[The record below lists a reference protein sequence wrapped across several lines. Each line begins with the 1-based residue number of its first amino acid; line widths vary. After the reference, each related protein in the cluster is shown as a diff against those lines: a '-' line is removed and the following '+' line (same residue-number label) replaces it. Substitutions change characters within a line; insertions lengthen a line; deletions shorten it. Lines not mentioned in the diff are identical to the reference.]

1 MKKLFT
7 IFILLL
13 IVLNLQAQ
21 DSRIAI
27 QSAHSGYVTKMLF
40 DNPRNL
46 VISYGS
52 FDDKTLKFWDKT
64 TGILLKTIDIP
75 EHARDLTL
83 DDISGKTYVATKN
96 EFIVYDNTTLNEVKR
111 FPSKEEIQNVAFRK
125 ADNLVYYLTGDFD
138 DIALNTFNPVTGA
151 MQKTDGATFP
161 NPQAGGMEFLG
172 NDEYIWFKSGTRNH
186 QFYEI
191 NSKSYGE
198 LYVPPSAFFKN
209 LDQIYTVVVDET
221 HLKVIR
227 FSATTSQ
234 PLWEKIVV
242 VEKNTNRALKNFTG
256 NIAISEESNSLW
268 VSYLKTPII
277 ELNAATGE
285 VKGVIYNNLNKGK
298 LIADKDFVYVY
309 ENDEWFGQGNYKKY
323 KRYSNNPVA
332 HFGSEVLN
340 SQNIIFSETDNA
352 VSLFTSDI
360 NGKIHSLLSNN
371 ATTQLTKY
379 DPNYTSKYSLYGDIS
394 VNKEGNLAYY
404 ITRNDT
410 EGIKQFVPGIKD
422 SFTTLTTDFDKSS
435 NTAHF
440 NPNSK
445 LLGYVKQ
452 NTLYILDVE
461 SKQQLAEIPFTNVRK
476 AEQAYLDISPNGKG
490 VAVGLSDEIVFDHEY
505 IDRLDYFNL
514 ETKKL
519 AWSKPNSYRTMYHI
533 KDGEQLLAI
542 NLNTKTADIF
552 NTATGQLVKS
562 FPIPQADY
570 NAEFAINPSKTK
582 LIFFN
587 KEMGTKIYNITT
599 GKLENESK
607 NFKDLYYAGVAFV
620 NDNVY
625 AQASDG
631 SIKFFNV
638 NSANEILRLILF
650 LDGEW
655 IAHTPEGLF
664 EGSQNAWNRVAFV
677 RGRETIPLDQ
687 VFDKFYTP
695 RLLFSTLQGEKI
707 NKPTIDI
714 DKIKNPPLV
723 TIMYSE
729 GARNLTVEDAVAV
742 VKTENPSAK
751 ITVEG
756 FAKGDKISEVRLYH
770 NNKLV
775 SNNTRNLTVED
786 DAPAATKKVFN
797 LTLLEGENSFRAVAL
812 NSQNTESAPQEI
824 SVEYIPKKE
833 EIIKPA
839 GIQLHLMVVG
849 IDNYKNPKYN
859 LNYAVADA
867 NGFKSAVDAGM
878 KTITSNVNNY
888 YIKDSEANKDKILQ
902 TFKEISSKAN
912 PQDVFI
918 FYYAGHGMMTS
929 DENKTFYLVPHDV
942 TQIYGA
948 DESIAQKG
956 ISAELLK
963 ELSAAIPAQK
973 QLYILDACQSG
984 GALTTI
990 SSRGAAEEKAI
1001 AQLARS
1007 TGTHWLTASGS
1018 EQFATEFD
1026 ELGHGVFTYVLLQAL
1041 SGKADSGD
1049 GRITVNELKA
1059 YLESQVPEVS
1069 GKYRGSA
1076 QYPASFGF
1084 GQDFPVG
1091 VKN

>member
-1 MKKLFT
+1 MKKLF
-7 IFILLL
+7 
-13 IVLNLQAQ
+13 IVFLFLGALNFQAQ

-27 QSAHSGYVTKMLF
+27 QSAHSGFVTKMLF

-46 VISYGS
+46 VVSYGN
-52 FDDKTLKFWDKT
+52 FDDKTLKFWDKK

-83 DDISGKTYVATKN
+83 DDISGKTYVVTKN
-96 EFIVYDNTTLNEVKR
+96 EIIVFDNTTLNEVKR
-111 FPSKEEIQNVAFRK
+111 FQSKDEIQNVAFRK
-125 ADNLVYYLTGDFD
+125 TDKLVYFLTGDFD
-138 DIALNTFNPVTGA
+138 DIALNTFNPSTGG
-151 MQKTDGATFP
+151 MQKTGGAKFP
-161 NPQAGGMEFLG
+161 NPQAGEMEFLE
-172 NDEYIWFKSGTRNH
+172 NDEFIWFKSGVREH
-186 QFYEI
+186 QIYDVI
-191 NSKSYGE
+191 QKQYIS
-198 LYVPPSAFFKN
+198 LALAPRAFFKN
-209 LDQIYTVVVDET
+209 LDQIYTEILDET
-221 HLKVIR
+221 HLKVSR
-227 FSATTSQ
+227 YSAANNKYA
-234 PLWEKIVV
+234 WEKTVV
-242 VEKNTNRALKNFTG
+242 IEKNTNLAIKNFKG
-256 NIAISEESNSLW
+256 NVAISEESNSLW

-277 ELNAATGE
+277 ELNANTGE
-285 VKGVIYNNLNKGK
+285 VKGVIYNNLNKGN
-298 LIADKDFVYVY
+298 LIADKDYVYVY
-309 ENDEWFGQGNYKKY
+309 ENEELFGQGNYKKY
-323 KRYSNNPVA
+323 KRYSDKPVT

-340 SQNIIFSETDNA
+340 SQNIVFSRNDKS

-360 NGKIHSLLSNN
+360 NGKIYSLLSNN
-371 ATTQLTKY
+371 ATTQATKY
-379 DPNYTSKYSLYGDIS
+379 NPNFSTKFSLYGDVS
-394 VNKEGNLAYY
+394 VSADGNLAYY
-404 ITRNDT
+404 LTRNDT
-410 EGIKQFVPGIKD
+410 EGIKQFIPGNKD
-422 SFTTLTTDFDKSS
+422 SFKTLTTDFDKSS
-435 NTAHF
+435 NTANF
-440 NPNSK
+440 NADSK
-445 LLGYVKQ
+445 LLGYVKN
-452 NTLYILDVE
+452 NTLQVINVE
-461 SKQQLAEIPFTNVRK
+461 NKQSVATIPFNNVRK
-476 AEQAYLDISPNGKG
+476 ADQAFLDISPDGKG
-490 VAVGLSDEIVFDHEY
+490 IAVGLSDEIVFDYEY
-505 IDRLDYFNL
+505 KERLDYFNL
-514 ETKKL
+514 ETKNL
-519 AWSKPNSYRTMYHI
+519 AWSKPNSYRNLFHL
-533 KDGEQLLAI
+533 KGGKELLAI
-542 NLNTKTADIF
+542 NLDTKNADVF
-552 NTATGQLVKS
+552 NTASGELLRS
-562 FPIPQADY
+562 FTIPQADY
-570 NAEFAINPSKTK
+570 LAEFSLNPSQTK
-582 LIFFN
+582 LIFFT
-587 KEMGTKIYNITT
+587 KEMGTKIYNINT
-599 GKLENESK
+599 GALESESK
-607 NFKDLYYAGVAFV
+607 NFKELYNARVAFV
-620 NDNVY
+620 TDDVY

-631 SIKFFNV
+631 SIKFFNT
-638 NSANEILRLILF
+638 NSPNEILRLILF

-655 IAHTPEGLF
+655 VAHTPEGLF
-664 EGSQNAWNRVAFV
+664 EGSQNAWDRVAFV

-695 RLLFSTLQGEKI
+695 RLLFNILQGEKI
-707 NKPTIDI
+707 EKPTIDI
-714 DKIKNPPLV
+714 DKIKTPPTV
-723 TIMYSE
+723 TIAYTE
-729 GARNLTVEDAVAV
+729 GTRNLTVEDAVAV
-742 VKTENPSAK
+742 IKTENPSAK

-756 FAKGDKISEVRLYH
+756 FAKGDIISEVRLYH

-775 SNNTRNLTVED
+775 SNSTRNLTVED
-786 DAPAATKKVFN
+786 DAPAERKKVFN
-797 LTLLEGENSFRAVAL
+797 LTLLEGENNFRAVAL

-824 SVEYIPKKE
+824 SVEYKPKKE

-867 NGFKSAVDAGM
+867 NGFKDAVDSGM

-888 YIKDSEANKDKILQ
+888 YIKNDEANKDKILQ
-902 TFKEISSKAN
+902 TFKEIASKAN

-963 ELSAAIPAQK
+963 ELSASIPAQK

-984 GALTTI
+984 GALSAI

>member
-1 MKKLFT
+1 MRKLY
-7 IFILLL
+7 ILFFFLGA
-13 IVLNLQAQ
+13 LNLHAQ

-40 DNPRNL
+40 DEPRNL
-46 VISYGS
+46 VVSYGN
-52 FDDKTLKFWDKT
+52 FDDKTLKFWDKK

-83 DDISGKTYVATKN
+83 DDISGKTYVASKN
-96 EFIVYDNTTLNEVKR
+96 EIIVFDNTTLNEVKR
-111 FPSKEEIQNVAFRK
+111 FPSKDEIQNVAFRK
-125 ADNLVYYLTGDFD
+125 VDKLVYFLTGDFD
-138 DIALNTFNPVTGA
+138 DVALNTFNPLTGV
-151 MQKTDGATFP
+151 MQKTGGAKFP
-161 NPQAGGMEFLG
+161 NSQAGGMEFLG
-172 NDEYIWFKSGTRNH
+172 NEDYLWFKSGTRNH

-191 NSKSYGE
+191 NTKAYGE
-198 LYVPPSAFFKN
+198 LYVAPSAFFKN
-209 LDQIYTVVVDET
+209 LDQIYTEVIDDT

-227 FSATTSQ
+227 FSSTTSK
-234 PLWEKIVV
+234 PLWEKMLV
-242 VEKNTNRALKNFTG
+242 VEKNTNLGLRNYTG
-256 NIAISEESNSLW
+256 NVAISEESNSLW

-277 ELNAATGE
+277 ELNADTGE
-285 VKGVIYNNLNKGK
+285 VKGVIYNNFNKGGI
-298 LIADKDFVYVY
+298 IADKDYVYVN
-309 ENDEWFGQGNYKKY
+309 ENEELFGQGNYKKY
-323 KRYSNNPVA
+323 KRYSENAVA
-332 HFGSEVLN
+332 QFGSEVLN
-340 SQNIIFSETDNA
+340 SLNIVFLQNDKS

-360 NGKIHSLLSNN
+360 SGKIYSLLSNN
-371 ATTQLTKY
+371 ATTQATKY
-379 DPNYTSKYSLYGDIS
+379 NPNYSSKYSLYGDIS
-394 VNKEGNLAYY
+394 VNKQGNLAYY
-404 ITRNDT
+404 ITRSDT
-410 EGIKQFVPGIKD
+410 EGIKQFIPGSKD
-422 SFTTLTTDFDKSS
+422 SFKTLTTDFDKSS
-435 NTAHF
+435 NTANF
-440 NPNSK
+440 NADSK
-445 LLGYVKQ
+445 LLGYVK
-452 NTLYILDVE
+452 NNALTVLNVE
-461 SKQQLAEIPFTNVRK
+461 SKQNVAAIPFNNVRK
-476 AEQAYLDISPNGKG
+476 IAQGYLDISPDGKG
-490 VAVGLSDEIVFDHEY
+490 VAVGLSDEIIFDYEY
-505 IDRLDYFNL
+505 KERLDYFNL

-519 AWSKPNSYRTMYHI
+519 AWSKANSYRNLFHL
-533 KDGEQLLAI
+533 KGGKELLAI
-542 NLNTKTADIF
+542 NLDTKNADIL
-552 NTATGQLVKS
+552 NTTSGELIRS
-562 FPIPQADY
+562 FSIPQ
-570 NAEFAINPSKTK
+570 EFSLNPSQTK
-582 LIFFN
+582 LIFFT
-587 KEMGTKIYNITT
+587 KEMGTKIYNINT
-599 GKLENESK
+599 GALESESK
-607 NFKDLYYAGVAFV
+607 NFKDLYNARVAFV
-620 NDNVY
+620 TDDIY

-631 SIKFFNV
+631 SIKFFNT
-638 NSANEILRLILF
+638 NSPNEILRLILF

-664 EGSQNAWNRVAFV
+664 EGSQNAWGRVAFV

-687 VFDKFYTP
+687 VFNKFYTP
-695 RLLFSTLQGEKI
+695 RLLFNILQGGKIEK
-707 NKPTIDI
+707 PDIDI
-714 DKIKNPPLV
+714 DKIKNPPTV
-723 TIMYSE
+723 TIVYSE
-729 GARNLTVEDAVAV
+729 GTRNLTVEDAVAV

-756 FAKGDKISEVRLYH
+756 FAKGDIISEVRLYH

-775 SNNTRNLTVED
+775 STGTRNLTVED
-786 DAPAATKKVFN
+786 DSPVETKKVFN
-797 LTLLEGENSFRAVAL
+797 LTLLEGENTFRAVAI

-824 SVEYIPKKE
+824 SIEYTPKKE

-867 NGFKSAVDAGM
+867 NGFKDAVDAGM
-878 KTITSNVNNY
+878 KSITSNVNNY
-888 YIKDSEANKDKILQ
+888 YIKNDEANKDKILA
-902 TFKEISSKAN
+902 TFKEISAKAN

-963 ELSAAIPAQK
+963 ELSASIPAQK

-984 GALTTI
+984 GALTAI
-990 SSRGAAEEKAI
+990 ASRGAAEEKAI